1 MRARTANLKSVISP
15 KFIVAPVLFT
25 LLMACSYKGPN
36 VKNAA
41 QSTQPKTNWSGA
53 FIHGSSSDII
63 GLVHI
68 AEVFYGDGSFWS
80 RGKPTALEKWI
91 NKRSQLHVRFISRGT
106 KEKSVYLSP
115 PHDIP
120 AERVDSDGLFDQPML
135 LLDSDSKDT
144 GIYLSAAEREN
155 LRRYLVEKGGF
166 LFVDDSSRKR
176 GEFYRSIRRTLE
188 DLLPM
193 CPIEPIPDDH
203 DIFSCFYQMG
213 GAPVGINAGNRPLAL
228 EGISINGRLTV
239 LLSQR
244 GYWDSFTGKSRH
256 YSPGPMMF
264 GTNMIVYAV
273 THGQISD
280 HMAYSP

>member
-15 KFIVAPVLFT
+15 KFIAAYVLFT
-25 LLMACSYKGPN
+25 LLSACSYNGRN

-41 QSTQPKTNWSGA
+41 QSTQPKINWSGA

-80 RGKPTALEKWI
+80 QGKPTALEKWI
-91 NKRSQLHVRFISRGT
+91 NERSQLQVRFISRGT
-106 KEKSVYLSP
+106 TVKPVYLSP
-115 PHDIP
+115 SHDTP
-120 AERVDSDGLFDQPML
+120 VEKVDSDGLFDQPML
-135 LLDSDSKDT
+135 LLDSDSKNT
-144 GIYLSAAEREN
+144 GIYLSETEREN

-166 LFVDDSSRKR
+166 LFVDDSSRKE

-188 DLLPM
+188 ELLPM
-193 CPIEPIPDDH
+193 YPIEPIPDDH
-203 DIFSCFYQMG
+203 DIYSCFYQMG
-213 GAPVGINAGNRPLAL
+213 GAPVGINARSRPLAL
-228 EGISINGRLTV
+228 EGISINGRLAV
-239 LLSQR
+239 LISQR
-244 GYWDSFTGKSRH
+244 GYWDAFTGRSRH

-280 HMAYSP
+280 HAAYSP